1 MKPLEVQTS
10 AFTLIFA
17 SSHISQ
23 EGSVI
28 PFCRQYSLPTNR
40 NTLILWRTESPITE
54 VFIKFCLTWVCEFT
68 FEFGGMNHKLLS
80 YIQIIKKSAPHCTI
94 EQSSSW
100 LFLTSAFML
109 SENYICNDFMFPDED
124 DLCDIRLK
132 IYHAGISGR
141 MYVLNIVTSIL
152 WPYLFEPCW
161 ISVNII
167 LESKYLLIYK
177 SFISAP
183 LSGASYIG

>member
-1 MKPLEVQTS
+1 
-10 AFTLIFA
+10 
-17 SSHISQ
+17 
-23 EGSVI
+23 
-28 PFCRQYSLPTNR
+28 
-40 NTLILWRTESPITE
+40 
-54 VFIKFCLTWVCEFT
+54 
-68 FEFGGMNHKLLS
+68 
-80 YIQIIKKSAPHCTI
+80 
-94 EQSSSW
+94 
-100 LFLTSAFML
+100 
-109 SENYICNDFMFPDED
+109 MFPDED